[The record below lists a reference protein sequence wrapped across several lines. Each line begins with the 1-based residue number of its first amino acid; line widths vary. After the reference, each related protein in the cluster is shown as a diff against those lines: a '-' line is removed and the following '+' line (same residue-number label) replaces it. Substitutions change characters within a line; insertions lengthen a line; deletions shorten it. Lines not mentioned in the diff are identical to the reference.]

1 MRKTGRRKP
10 RREGEKKKRRK
21 EEKEKRRKGEK
32 KKGRK
37 GEKKKRRESERPM
50 WLDMDSDHHSSN
62 VFPYLPYTSFKW
74 FIQLE

>member
-1 MRKTGRRKP
+1 MRKTGRKP
-10 RREGEKKKRRK
+10 RREGEEKKRRK
-21 EEKEKRRKGEK
+21 EEKKKR
-32 KKGRK
+32 RK